1 MLFFALRELRQT
13 DLTESNGWSHRR
25 HTVLAKW
32 QLGSDFLIAVAYFSI
47 PLELVYFLIKS
58 QVLPFRWV
66 IALFG
71 LFIVLCGITHLLTLW
86 NFYVN
91 SEAAHIGMTIAKVVT
106 ATVSC
111 LTAVLL
117 IWVIPE
123 LLDVKKREENWADL
137 NLQTAELDVE
147 VGNIK
152 KDQQVLKHVRMLTDE
167 IRSSLDRHKIL
178 STTMIELS
186 HTLELESC
194 NIWMPRASA
203 NVLEL
208 AHKLGAQDTFAP
220 PEIPLSTS
228 LVDLVFS
235 NNGAVVVPSKALGP
249 LAGAGQTS
257 FNHGS
262 VVAIRIPLLASSGC
276 VSHPDKEC
284 YALMVLSFPKNLQ
297 KAWGD
302 HELELVEAVA
312 DQVAVALSHAA
323 VVEETLKVQDQLIE
337 QNLALQKAKK
347 EAESAVLARNE
358 FLVVMNHEMRT
369 PMHAII
375 ALSSLLLD
383 SGLTSDQQSMVE
395 TISKSGSLLST
406 LINDVLDFSRLEAGS
421 LMLDIQP
428 FKVAK
433 LLDDAERLVSPLAVA
448 KHLPFA
454 LKRMGFLPDTV
465 MGDSTR
471 ILQVLLNVV
480 GNAIKFTAQG
490 HVHLTVFASKA
501 PDAQVSHEP
510 ASPGRCM
517 TQRYIHFEV
526 EDTGIGIR
534 ATDLPRLFN
543 KFVQADS
550 STSRKYGG
558 SGLGLAISKKFVEL
572 MNGSISITSE
582 GLDKGSTCRFYVRV
596 SVVSEMEQVHMILS
610 PKAPGD
616 NFHSLKI
623 LAVDDNAVNR
633 TVIRRLLNNLG
644 CKSTVVE
651 SGETCLKT
659 LAAEGPS
666 AYSIVLVD
674 LCMPEMDGYEL
685 TAEIQKLYPR
695 EGLHIVALT
704 ANTDDS
710 TREKC
715 LSLGMKAVL
724 TKPVSLKALRNELK
738 RIL

>member
-123 LLDVKKREENWADL
+123 LLDVKKREEFYT
-137 NLQTAELDVE
+137 QKTAELDVE

-208 AHKLGAQDTFAP
+208 AHKLGAQDAFAP

-257 FNHGS
+257 LNHGS

-347 EAESAVLARNE
+347 EAESAVVARNE

-383 SGLTSDQQSMVE
+383 SGLTPDQQSMVE

-421 LMLDIQP
+421 LTLDIQP

-510 ASPGRCM
+510 ASPGRSM

-558 SGLGLAISKKFVEL
+558 SGLGLAISKKFVEV
-572 MNGSISITSE
+572 
-582 GLDKGSTCRFYVRV
+582 CV
-596 SVVSEMEQVHMILS
+596 SASFCSQ
-610 PKAPGD
+610 
-616 NFHSLKI
+616 
-623 LAVDDNAVNR
+623 
-633 TVIRRLLNNLG
+633 
-644 CKSTVVE
+644 
-651 SGETCLKT
+651 SG
-659 LAAEGPS
+659 
-666 AYSIVLVD
+666 
-674 LCMPEMDGYEL
+674 
-685 TAEIQKLYPR
+685 
-695 EGLHIVALT
+695 
-704 ANTDDS
+704 
-710 TREKC
+710 
-715 LSLGMKAVL
+715 
-724 TKPVSLKALRNELK
+724 
-738 RIL
+738 